1 MAAQANTA
9 ADVLV
14 VFGITGD
21 LAKKMTFR
29 SLYRL
34 ERRRMLH
41 GPIVGVARREWPAA
55 TLRDHA
61 RRAIEDAGQ
70 VIDEDVFRRFAER
83 LSMVSGDYGD
93 LKTYDRLA
101 RAIGAYR
108 TPVFYLETPPSLFG
122 RVVQGLARANLT
134 GRARVVV
141 EKPFGHDLASARTL
155 NAELRRLLDERQI
168 LRIDHFLG
176 KEPSLDILFL
186 RFGNSILE
194 PLWNRDRV
202 QSVQITMAED
212 FGVADRGSFYDPV
225 GALRDVV
232 QNHLLQLIGLFA
244 AEPPTVGDA
253 DGLHDKR
260 VEVFRAIP
268 AADPDHYV
276 RGQYEGYL
284 AVPGVNP
291 GSVTETFAALRLEI
305 DNWRWAG
312 VPFFLRAGKLL
323 AENVTEIRV
332 IFKRPPKLAF
342 APAFAPDPAE
352 LVLRIDPDPGIDLV
366 VQAKQ
371 PGAQATRTVDLSLI
385 FAEELGEAPQPY
397 ERLLG
402 DALRGDSSLFTREDS
417 VEETWR
423 IVQPLLDTPPPVEL
437 YQPGSWGPAS
447 ADKLLAGHPSWR
459 DPWLGSHTTPR
470 HLAQLGMSA
479 KAG

>member
-1 MAAQANTA
+1 MAAQTNTA

-21 LAKKMTFR
+21 LAKKMTFP

-41 GPIVGVARREWPAA
+41 LPIVGVARSEWSAA

-61 RRAIEDAGQ
+61 RRAIEDAGE
-70 VIDEDVFRRFAER
+70 VIDEDAFRRFAER
-83 LSMVSGDYGD
+83 LSMISGDYGD
-93 LKTYDRLA
+93 AKTYDRLA

-122 RVVQGLARANLT
+122 RVVEGLARAGLT
-134 GRARVVV
+134 SRARVVV

-155 NAELRRLLDERQI
+155 NAELRKLLDEGQV
-168 LRIDHFLG
+168 LRIDHYLG

-186 RFGNSILE
+186 RFSNSILE

-202 QSVQITMAED
+202 QSVQVTMAED

-244 AEPPTVGDA
+244 SEPPTAGDA
-253 DGLHDKR
+253 DGLRDKR

-268 AADPDHYV
+268 AADPSHYV
-276 RGQYEGYL
+276 RGQYDGYL
-284 AVPGVNP
+284 AVPGVSP

-312 VPFFLRAGKLL
+312 VPFFVRAGKLL
-323 AENVTEIRV
+323 AEHVTEMRV

-342 APAFAPDPAE
+342 APALAPDPAE
-352 LVLRIDPDPGIDLV
+352 LILRIDPNPGIDLV

-402 DALRGDSSLFTREDS
+402 DALAGDSSLFTREDS
-417 VEETWR
+417 VDETWR
-423 IVQPLLDTPPPVEL
+423 IVQPLLDAPPPVEP
-437 YQPGSWGPAS
+437 YKPGSWGPAS
-447 ADKLLAGHPSWR
+447 VDKLLVGHPNWR
-459 DPWLGSHTTPR
+459 APWLSSYTTPR
-470 HLAQLGMSA
+470 HRAQLGTPA
-479 KAG
+479 RAG